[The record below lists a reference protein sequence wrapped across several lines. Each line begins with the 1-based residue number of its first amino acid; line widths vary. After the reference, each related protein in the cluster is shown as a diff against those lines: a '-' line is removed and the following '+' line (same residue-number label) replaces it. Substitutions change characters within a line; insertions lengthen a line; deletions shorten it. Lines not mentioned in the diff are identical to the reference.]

1 MNKLDELKI
10 AFKIQNLSSRV
21 TVIKFSMAQDYR
33 FMANQSSPEVGGKVR
48 GSNIIV
54 TLVE

>member
-10 AFKIQNLSSRV
+10 IFKTQNLSSQF
-21 TVIKFSMAQDYR
+21 TVSKFSVTQDYC

-48 GSNIIV
+48 GSNIIG
-54 TLVE
+54 TLVK